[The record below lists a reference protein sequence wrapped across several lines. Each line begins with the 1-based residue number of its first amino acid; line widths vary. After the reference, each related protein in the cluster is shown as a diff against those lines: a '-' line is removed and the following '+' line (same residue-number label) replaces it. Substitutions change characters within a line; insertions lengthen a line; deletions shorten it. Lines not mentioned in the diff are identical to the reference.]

1 MFLFDIVK
9 VGQGLLNRNGEKRQ
23 LKGGLMTLPEK
34 IC

>member
-9 VGQGLLNRNGEKRQ
+9 VGQDLIDRNGEKRQ
-23 LKGGLMTLPEK
+23 LKGGLTTLPEK